1 MFRGGTPN
9 PVPDDSDTHIL
20 SQKPDYIILGV
31 EQKNR
36 AINILVSARFLSMS
50 RNGISRDSKAIIL
63 ELKKSNKITLLELES
78 SANISNGESFY
89 RLLRLMKT
97 IVLRKPTFYGSGSSY
112 SFIPQIDNLL
122 PDVKTTA
129 FIRVHD
135 IFPITNPQWYRV
147 LSAMSFKISLDCAVQ
162 DNHKFICNSEYTK
175 SQLIKFYPS
184 ANAEVL
190 YCDPARLHLDS
201 CGKCDFCSKPHFF
214 DYKYVIAIGTIE
226 PRKNYSGL
234 IRAWKNVSKSTDRK
248 LIVVGRYGWKAKKIL
263 NQLQNTE
270 GLIYVN
276 NACDYALNQLLLK
289 SEAFIS
295 CSLDEGFDFPSVDAA
310 LLKKPVAL
318 SDIPVHR
325 ELHGETATYFNPN
338 SVEAI
343 QKILTSNFYNFSS
356 LSPGFI
362 SVTQDFE
369 ENLMNILDINRLQ
382 AEQDKQIS

>member
-1 MFRGGTPN
+1 M
-9 PVPDDSDTHIL
+9 
-20 SQKPDYIILGV
+20 

-36 AINILVSARFLSMS
+36 AISILISARFLSMQ
-50 RNGISRDSKAIIL
+50 RNGISRDAMTIVS
-63 ELKKSNKITLLELES
+63 ELKKSNKISLLELES
-78 SANISNGESFY
+78 STNISNGKSFY
-89 RLLRLMKT
+89 RLLRMIKT

-135 IFPITNPQWYRV
+135 IFPITNPQWSRF
-147 LSAMSFKISLDCAVQ
+147 LSAISFKISLDRAVR

-190 YCDPARLHLDS
+190 YCNPSRLPLDS
-201 CGKCDFCSKPHFF
+201 CGKCDFCSKPHLF
-214 DYKYVIAIGTIE
+214 DYNYVIAVGTIE

-234 IRAWKNVSKSTDRK
+234 IRAWKNVCKSTDRK
-248 LIVVGRYGWKAKKIL
+248 LIVVGRFGWKAKKIL
-263 NQLQNTE
+263 KKLQNTE
-270 GLIYVN
+270 GLIYID
-276 NACDYALNQLLLK
+276 NACDYAVNQLLLK
-289 SEAFIS
+289 SKAFIS

-310 LLKKPVAL
+310 LLKKPVLL

-325 ELHGETATYFNPN
+325 ELHGETATYFNPS
-338 SVEAI
+338 SVEEI
-343 QKILTSNFYNFSS
+343 QNILTSNDYSFSS
-356 LSPGFI
+356 IGPDFI

-369 ENLMNILDINRLQ
+369 ENLMKIFDINKLQ
-382 AEQDKQIS
+382 AEQDKQKS